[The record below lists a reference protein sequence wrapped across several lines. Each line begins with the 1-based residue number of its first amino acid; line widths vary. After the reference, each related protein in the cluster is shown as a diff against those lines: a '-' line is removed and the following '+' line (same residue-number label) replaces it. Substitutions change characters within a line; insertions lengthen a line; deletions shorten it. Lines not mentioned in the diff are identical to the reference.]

1 MEPVEGQ
8 EMWPISDKP
17 RPQAPGYVRM
27 PGRPKKNAR
36 KREEDEKP
44 VGKKMSK
51 HGTIIVCGLCGTAGH
66 NRTGCK
72 KNPDRGTKKNV
83 HLAKTTKKRDRTE
96 VILLGLVTF
105 SWFT

>member
-1 MEPVEGQ
+1 MYEHCLEPVEGQ
-8 EMWPISDKP
+8 EMCPISDKP

-27 PGRPKKNAR
+27 PDRPKKNAR
-36 KREEDEKP
+36 KREEHEKP

-72 KNPDRGTKKNV
+72 KNPDRGTKKMFI
-83 HLAKTTKKRDRTE
+83 LPRLPKKET
-96 VILLGLVTF
+96 
-105 SWFT
+105 